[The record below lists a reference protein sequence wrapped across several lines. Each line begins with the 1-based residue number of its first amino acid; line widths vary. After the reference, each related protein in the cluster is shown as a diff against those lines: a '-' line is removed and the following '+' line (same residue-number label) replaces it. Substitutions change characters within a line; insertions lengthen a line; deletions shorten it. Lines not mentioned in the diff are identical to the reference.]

1 MSSNED
7 LRTGIADV
15 QDFATD
21 WDLNDQNWTSNPYPI
36 VEDLRARCPVAHTE
50 RFNEGVWMPLHYEDV
65 VGIAHDVESFSSVH
79 HGLRRGGTTERGL
92 FPPIN
97 TDPPEHHDL
106 RRVLLPFF
114 GPKRI
119 EAWRDHLTADCR
131 TRVQAIVERGRGDAA
146 TDYSQHIPVGA
157 IAAILGIDPE
167 HGDRFRMWIEGIL
180 GVGANDAD
188 TLRSAMSEVRGYMA
202 GVMRERR
209 QNPGEDLVSHLV
221 SIELD
226 GRPLD
231 DDTIERMLVLQ
242 LVAGIDTTW
251 SSIGAALWHLAQ
263 HPDDRRRL
271 VAEPSLIP
279 TAVEELLRAYAPVNV
294 MRRVLNDT
302 EVRGVEFRQGD
313 HVLMT
318 YPIACRDPEVFERAD
333 EVVID
338 RAQNRHIAFGVGIH
352 RCLGSNLARL
362 EMTIAVETWLD
373 AIPEYSLEPGAE
385 VTWSTG
391 QIRGPRNIPIL
402 VG

>member
-1 MSSNED
+1 
-7 LRTGIADV
+7 
-15 QDFATD
+15 
-21 WDLNDQNWTSNPYPI
+21 
-36 VEDLRARCPVAHTE
+36 
-50 RFNEGVWMPLHYEDV
+50 
-65 VGIAHDVESFSSVH
+65 
-79 HGLRRGGTTERGL
+79 
-92 FPPIN
+92 
-97 TDPPEHHDL
+97 
-106 RRVLLPFF
+106 
-114 GPKRI
+114 
-119 EAWRDHLTADCR
+119 
-131 TRVQAIVERGRGDAA
+131 
-146 TDYSQHIPVGA
+146 
-157 IAAILGIDPE
+157 
-167 HGDRFRMWIEGIL
+167 
-180 GVGANDAD
+180 
-188 TLRSAMSEVRGYMA
+188 
-202 GVMRERR
+202 RERR

-373 AIPEYSLEPGAE
+373 AIPEYTLEPGAE